1 MRHGHPTQSNGSDS
15 GPYRTLYGAVWSTS
29 VGGQPSGTSTADSAY
44 SSVSLPLHTDMTYHA
59 TPPGAP
65 RQRPR
70 RLGVATTNVGGS
82 HGRGAT
88 PG

>member
-1 MRHGHPTQSNGSDS
+1 MRHVHPTQSNGSDS

-65 RQRPR
+65 RLLRHR
-70 RLGVATTNVGGS
+70 RARARHVRDASATLV
-82 HGRGAT
+82 
-88 PG
+88 PL